1 MPMTAK
7 FDVSTLNWVKGEI
20 DASLDQARLAL
31 EAFVATLED
40 ETQMGFCV
48 MHLHQ
53 VHGTLQMVEL
63 YGAARAANEMEQLAV
78 ALQEKRIAEA
88 ERACEVLMRA
98 VLQLPDYLEGLQA
111 GQADNALVLLPLINE
126 MRRLRGEPALPEG
139 EFFQPDLSV
148 MPPPAP
154 AANVDIRALAQKAR
168 PYYQSCLLHLLRGE
182 ETAQS
187 LKTLRVLSDK
197 LLAAATAPVLQQW
210 FWVFGGFV
218 DAMAEDGQVVRTAA
232 KRLLSNGEQVI
243 RQIGEGGEGAVKP
256 ETLPPLL
263 TSLLFQVAQAR
274 ADGGR
279 VGELKAA
286 FGLGRLLA
294 GDSGPAGIGGFNAE
308 LKKTLAGDVL
318 EELASVQDALDIF
331 VRSEQRMAA
340 SLLPLAETMA
350 RLASSLLM
358 MGQPSLQQALEQQAA
373 VIRDLQAAE
382 TVPDDNVL
390 MGIASAVLAVE
401 SALRDWGTVRP
412 LEQADDLAGQVAAA
426 QLSPEAEAEHQRV
439 IRQVMKEARSNLL
452 RVKDAVDAFVAAPGE
467 AAPLAPLPGL
477 LHEIIGSLSL
487 LSYKR
492 AAQVLRACSLY
503 ISNDLAKAATLPGAD
518 MLDALADALTSIE
531 YYMDAFV
538 ESRVHPAMVLEVAE
552 RAVAKLGYPVDALPE
567 TPAAARAAA
576 ETGEELEIATP
587 AEAAGEELEIAAPA
601 EEIGEEL
608 EIGAPAEATGE
619 ELEISAQ
626 AEATG
631 EELEISAPAIEP
643 EAAVAPPLEVE
654 EIEVVAP
661 AAAPVTAATAGLDPE
676 IVEIFIE
683 EATEEIA
690 KIHEFL
696 PRWQSN
702 RGDVETLRDLRR
714 SFHTLKGSG
723 RLVGAMR
730 IGEFAWAF
738 ENMLNRV
745 IDGTVEPDNAMF
757 DLLDQAREALSE
769 LVGEFREGAAV
780 TADVEW
786 LQAAATAMSAPG
798 GLASM
803 LPPAPPPPPVAVPPP
818 VEAVPAVA
826 VPELDPVLLEIYG
839 NETETH
845 LLTIEQFVADCR
857 AQHGC
862 RVSEALTRALHTL
875 QGSSR
880 MAGVIAVAD
889 VSSPLEKYAKAL
901 HTAHAPVSEE
911 GLVALEGCVGLTRE
925 MLAFLQGERAAMPE
939 HQALRSEAE
948 ALHHAALHLAEGL
961 EDIPEAGLAQA
972 PEEVTVVTA
981 PEPAAAEP
989 VAEDITLEA
998 MPEFEAPAEESITL
1012 VPAPEFALPE
1022 EEITLPESAPQE
1034 DAGITL
1040 EAAEE
1045 ETPTLEDILSS
1056 IAVEELAAEPATET
1070 SPLQVA
1076 APAVEPAPVAAEP
1089 PPAVAP
1095 PAAAPAGT
1103 FVLTDYDHD
1112 LLEIFLEEGAEIIDA
1127 SEESLQAWRNHPED
1141 RSLVEALQR
1150 QLHTLKGGARM
1161 AGVTP
1166 IGDLSHTL
1174 ESIFEDIV
1182 EGRLTRSSA
1191 MFDLLQLAHDRLV
1204 TMLEQVRNNAPVT
1217 SADDLIARIH
1227 GLSGAAAPAQAEPAA
1242 AAAPLASFMAQ
1253 AASILE
1259 TYEVQLRAWDMEQN
1273 KQPLLL
1279 EIGRQLRVMKGAA
1292 RDAGIASMADV
1303 AYSAELMV
1311 AAVTDGHV
1319 PVSARMLALVQ
1330 RSHDRLVTMTDQL
1343 RGGHAPVPDAVL
1355 IEAMDE
1361 LVAESRAQEVIPA
1374 PVAEVVPEQMAVEE
1388 AGEGDRRRGQRLQQD
1403 VVRVRA
1409 DLLDNLVNFA
1419 GEVSIYRSRVEQQ
1432 VGSVNYALRDFGEI
1446 LERMHDQLRQFAIE
1460 TEAQM
1465 QSRYEEVDS
1474 TEYEDFDPLEFD
1486 RFTHMQQLS
1495 RSAMESLNDLVEVQ
1509 QGLQGV
1515 TRETETLLLQQSR
1528 VSTEL
1533 QEGLMHTRMMPLV
1546 EHAPRLRRI
1555 VRQTS
1560 SELGKEVE
1568 LSFRGAEVEMDRHMV
1583 ERMLAPIEHLLR
1595 NAIAHGIETPEQ
1607 RRKAGKAGRG
1617 QIILAQVRE
1626 GSEVVLRI
1634 IDDGAGINLERVR
1647 QKAVERGLMKA
1658 DAGLSDK
1665 EVVHFILE
1673 SGFSTAESLT
1683 QVAGRGVGM
1692 DVVNSEIKQLGGL
1705 LEIDT
1710 RQGEGT
1716 TFTVRLPL
1724 TLSVSRALL
1733 VQAGDET
1740 YAVPMTSIQGIERL
1754 DRAQLEELLA
1764 AENPIFTWLGREYEL
1779 LPLAGTLGLPPA
1791 TVVVEGEAGK
1801 RPLLFAHS
1809 GDHYV
1814 AWAADNLLGSR
1825 EIVVKSLGP
1834 QLSKL
1839 RGLSGATI
1847 LGDGSVALI
1856 LDLPLLARL
1865 GLAQRST
1872 AVVEAAPVTAQP
1884 LVMVVDDSITVRK
1897 VTSRLLE
1904 RNDIR
1909 PVTAKDGVDAIAQ
1922 LEEVMPD
1929 VMLLDIEMPRMDGY
1943 ELATHIRNTERLK
1956 HIPIIMITSR
1966 SGEKHRQRAMEIG
1979 VDFYMSKPYQETELL
1994 ENIRQLIAQRRSR

>member
-20 DASLDQARLAL
+20 DASLHQARLAL
-31 EAFVATLED
+31 EAFVAAPDD

-53 VHGTLQMVEL
+53 VRGTLQMVEL
-63 YGAARAANEMEQLAV
+63 YGAARAADEMERLAV
-78 ALQEKRIAEA
+78 ALQERRIQDV
-88 ERACEVLMRA
+88 ERASEVLMRA

-126 MRRLRGEPALPEG
+126 MRRLRGEQPLPEG
-139 EFFQPDLSV
+139 DFFQPDLSI
-148 MPPPAP
+148 MPPPSP
-154 AANVDIRALAQKAR
+154 AAGVDIRALALKAR
-168 PYYQSCLLHLLRGE
+168 PYYQSALLHLLRGE
-182 ETAQS
+182 EVAPS
-187 LKTLRVLSDK
+187 LRTLRALSDK
-197 LLAAATAPVLQQW
+197 LLAAASVPAVRQW

-218 DAMAEDGQVVRTAA
+218 EALAEGGQVIRTAA
-232 KRLLSNGEQVI
+232 KRLLSSGEQLI
-243 RQIGEGGEGAVKP
+243 KQIGEGGENALRTD
-256 ETLPPLL
+256 TLPALL
-263 TSLLFQVAQAR
+263 TSLLFQVAQAHGNGAR
-274 ADGGR
+274 L
-279 VGELKAA
+279 VELRNA
-286 FGLGRLLA
+286 FGLGQLLA
-294 GDSGPAGIGGFNAE
+294 GEKAPAGVGGFNAE

-318 EELASVQDALDIF
+318 EELATIQDGLDMF
-331 VRSEQRMAA
+331 VRSEPRDPAA
-340 SLLPLAETMA
+340 LLPLADTMS
-350 RLASSLLM
+350 RLASTLSL
-358 MGQPSLQQALEQQAA
+358 MGQTSLQQALEQQAA
-373 VIRDLQAAE
+373 VIRALQDAV
-382 TVPDDNVL
+382 TPPGDDVL
-390 MGIASAVLAVE
+390 MGIAGAVLAVD

-412 LEQADDLAGQVAAA
+412 LEQADDLAGQVSAGE
-426 QLSPEAEAEHQRV
+426 LSPEAEAEHQRV

-452 RVKDAVDAFVAAPGE
+452 RVKDAVDAFVAAPGD

-477 LHEIIGSLSL
+477 LYEIIGSLNL
-487 LSYKR
+487 LSYTR
-492 AAQVLRACSLY
+492 AAQVLRATSLY
-503 ISNDLAKAATLPGAD
+503 ISNDLAQAESLPGAD

-552 RAVAKLGYPVDALPE
+552 RAVAKLGYPVDALPVE
-567 TPAAARAAA
+567 AAVQEPAAVADEASVPSVAEVAAA
-576 ETGEELEIATP
+576 EAEEIVV
-587 AEAAGEELEIAAPA
+587 AALPEEAAPA
-601 EEIGEEL
+601 
-608 EIGAPAEATGE
+608 PT
-619 ELEISAQ
+619 
-626 AEATG
+626 
-631 EELEISAPAIEP
+631 P
-643 EAAVAPPLEVE
+643 AVAPPVSA
-654 EIEVVAP
+654 AP
-661 AAAPVTAATAGLDPE
+661 APAVAAAAASAGLDPE

-690 KIHEFL
+690 KIGEFL
-696 PRWQSN
+696 PAWQSN
-702 RGDVETLRDLRR
+702 RGDTDTLRDLRR

-723 RLVGAMR
+723 RLVGAVR

-745 IDGTVEPDNAMF
+745 IDNTVEPSNAMF
-757 DLLDQAREALSE
+757 DLLDQAAEALPE
-769 LVGEFREGAAV
+769 LVAEFRSGEPV
-780 TADVEW
+780 TADIEW
-786 LQAAATAMSAPG
+786 LQEAAAAMSAPG
-798 GLASM
+798 GLETI
-803 LPPAPPPPPVAVPPP
+803 LPPAPPPPPPVLP
-818 VEAVPAVA
+818 VEEPAVVSA
-826 VPELDPVLLEIYG
+826 EAEIVAPPELDPALLEIYG
-839 NETETH
+839 LETETH
-845 LLTIEQFVADCR
+845 LATIEQFVAGCR
-857 AQHGC
+857 SHAGC
-862 RVSEALTRALHTL
+862 RVTEALTRALHTL
-875 QGSSR
+875 AGSSR
-880 MAGVIAVAD
+880 MAGVFAVAD
-889 VSSPLEKYAKAL
+889 VASPLEKYAKAL
-901 HTAHAPVSEE
+901 ITAHAPVSEE
-911 GLVALEGCVGLTRE
+911 GQRALEACVALTRD
-925 MLAFLQGERAAMPE
+925 MLAFLHGSRAAAPQ
-939 HQALRSEAE
+939 HQALQAEAE
-948 ALHHAALHLAEGL
+948 ALYHAGQRLAEGL
-961 EDIPEAGLAQA
+961 EDIPEAGLAQM
-972 PEEVTVVTA
+972 PEE
-981 PEPAAAEP
+981 PP
-989 VAEDITLEA
+989 VAEVPAQEESST
-998 MPEFEAPAEESITL
+998 FEALPGVEAAGEE
-1012 VPAPEFALPE
+1012 
-1022 EEITLPESAPQE
+1022 
-1034 DAGITL
+1034 GITL
-1040 EAAEE
+1040 EALPQADEFVAAALAGEEEGITLEAIPEAEE
-1045 ETPTLEDILSS
+1045 IFAAAPVEEDITLVAPPELEEEAPPLEDLLSA
-1056 IAVEELAAEPATET
+1056 IALE
-1070 SPLQVA
+1070 
-1076 APAVEPAPVAAEP
+1076 EPAPAPEAAIAP
-1089 PPAVAP
+1089 VPAVAP
-1095 PAAAPAGT
+1095 A
-1103 FVLTDYDHD
+1103 FVLPEYDQD
-1112 LLEIFLEEGAEIIDA
+1112 LLDIFLEEGAEIIDA
-1127 SEESLQAWRNHPED
+1127 SEETLQAWRDHPDD

-1182 EGRLTRSSA
+1182 EGRLTRSNE
-1191 MFDLLQLAHDRLV
+1191 MFNLLQLAHDRLV
-1204 TMLEQVRNNAPVT
+1204 TMLDQVRNNAPVT
-1217 SADDLIARIH
+1217 LADDLINRIRALT
-1227 GLSGAAAPAQAEPAA
+1227 GTVAPVAEEPV
-1242 AAAPLASFMAQ
+1242 AAAPLSAFMAQ
-1253 AASILE
+1253 AE
-1259 TYEVQLRAWDMEQN
+1259 TCLDAYSVQLNAWEGTQN
-1273 KQPLLL
+1273 KQPLLQ
-1279 EIGRQLRVMKGAA
+1279 EMARQLRTLKSAA
-1292 RDAGIASMADV
+1292 RDAGIASMGDIAH
-1303 AYSAELMV
+1303 SAELLLSAV
-1311 AAVTDGHV
+1311 ADGHV
-1319 PVSARMLALVQ
+1319 PLSERLYALLQ
-1330 RSHDRLVTMTDQL
+1330 RIHDRLATMGDQL
-1343 RGGHAPVPDAVL
+1343 RVGTAPIPDAVL
-1355 IEAMDE
+1355 IEAMDD
-1361 LVAESRAQEVIPA
+1361 LVAESRLTQVALPQAIEAAAQPQEAAPSEEEAQER
-1374 PVAEVVPEQMAVEE
+1374 
-1388 AGEGDRRRGQRLQQD
+1388 DRRRGQRLQQD

-1432 VGSVNYALRDFGEI
+1432 IGSVNYSLRDFGEI
-1446 LERMHDQLRQFAIE
+1446 LERMHEQLRQFAIE

-1509 QGLQGV
+1509 QGLQGI
-1515 TRETETLLLQQSR
+1515 TRETETLLLQQAR

-1560 SELGKEVE
+1560 AEVGKDVE

-1607 RRKAGKAGRG
+1607 RRRAGKPPRG
-1617 QIILAQVRE
+1617 HITLAQVRE

-1634 IDDGAGINLERVR
+1634 IDDGAGINLEKVR
-1647 QKAVERGLMKA
+1647 QKAIERGLMRA

-1673 SGFSTAESLT
+1673 SGFSTAETLT

-1733 VQAGDET
+1733 VQAGEET

-1754 DRAQLEELLA
+1754 DRAKLEQLLA
-1764 AENPIFTWLGREYEL
+1764 VEHPTYTWLGQEYEL
-1779 LPLAGTLGLPPA
+1779 MPLAESLGMAVAAPA
-1791 TVVVEGEAGK
+1791 ALTEGEATK

-1814 AWAADNLLGSR
+1814 AWVADNLLGSR

-1865 GLAQRST
+1865 GLAQRSS
-1872 AVVEAAPVTAQP
+1872 AVAEAAPVSAQP

-1904 RNDIR
+1904 RNDMR
-1909 PVTAKDGVDAIAQ
+1909 PVSAKDGVDAIAQ
-1922 LEEVMPD
+1922 LEDVMPD

-1994 ENIRQLIAQRRSR
+1994 DNIRKLIAQRRGA

>member
-1 MPMTAK
+1 MGAMPMTAK

-20 DASLDQARLAL
+20 DASLNQARLAL
-31 EAFVATLED
+31 EAFVATPDD

-53 VHGTLQMVEL
+53 VRGTLQMVEL
-63 YGAARAANEMEQLAV
+63 YGAARAADEMELLAV
-78 ALQEKRIAEA
+78 ALQEKRITEV

-98 VLQLPDYLEGLQA
+98 VLQLPDYLEGLQG

-126 MRRLRGEPALPEG
+126 MRRLRGEPPLPESD
-139 EFFQPDLSV
+139 FFQPDLTV
-148 MPPPAP
+148 MPPSS
-154 AANVDIRALAQKAR
+154 AASGVDLRALAQKAR
-168 PYYQSCLLHLLRGE
+168 PYYQSSLLHLLRGE
-182 ETAQS
+182 EIPHS
-187 LKTLRVLSDK
+187 LKTLRALSDK
-197 LLAAATAPVLQQW
+197 LLAAATEPAVRQW

-218 DAMAEDGQVVRTAA
+218 ESLAEGGQVIRTAA

-243 RQIGEGGEGAVKP
+243 RQIGEGGENTVKAESLAP
-256 ETLPPLL
+256 AL
-263 TSLLFQVAQAR
+263 TSLLFQVAQAHGSGAR
-274 ADGGR
+274 L
-279 VGELKAA
+279 VELKTA
-286 FGLGRLLA
+286 FGLGQLMA
-294 GDSGPAGIGGFNAE
+294 GGSTPASIGGFNAE

-318 EELASVQDALDIF
+318 EELATIQDALDIF
-331 VRSEQRMAA
+331 VRSEQREAA
-340 SLLPLAETMA
+340 NLLPLVDTLA
-350 RLASSLLM
+350 RLASTLAM
-358 MGQPSLQQALEQQAA
+358 MGQTSLQQSLERQAA
-373 VIRDLQAAE
+373 IIRELQGAE
-382 TVPDDNVL
+382 TAPGDDVL
-390 MGIASAVLAVE
+390 MGIASAVLAVD

-412 LEQADDLAGQVAAA
+412 LEQADDLAGQVGAGE
-426 QLSPEAEAEHQRV
+426 LSPEAEAEHQRV

-452 RVKDAVDAFVAAPGE
+452 RVKDAVDAFVATPSESAL
-467 AAPLAPLPGL
+467 LAPLPGL
-477 LHEIIGSLSL
+477 LYEIVGSLSL
-487 LSYKR
+487 LSYTR
-492 AAQVLRACSLY
+492 AAQVLRATSLY
-503 ISNDLAKAATLPGAD
+503 ISNDLAKAESLPSAD

-552 RAVAKLGYPVDALPE
+552 RAVAKLGYPVDTLASVE
-567 TPAAARAAA
+567 AAQAPAAEESAA
-576 ETGEELEIATP
+576 EELVEI
-587 AEAAGEELEIAAPA
+587 EAIPAPA
-601 EEIGEEL
+601 EEEITLAAAPEE
-608 EIGAPAEATGE
+608 
-619 ELEISAQ
+619 
-626 AEATG
+626 
-631 EELEISAPAIEP
+631 IEP
-643 EAAVAPPLEVE
+643 VTATAPSAAPAAVAPAVS
-654 EIEVVAP
+654 
-661 AAAPVTAATAGLDPE
+661 AGLDPE

-690 KIHEFL
+690 KIGELL
-696 PRWQSN
+696 PRWQAN
-702 RGDVETLRDLRR
+702 RGDSETLRDLRR

-745 IDGTVEPDNAMF
+745 IDNTVEPGNAMF
-757 DLLDQAREALSE
+757 DLLDQAAEALPE
-769 LVGEFREGAAV
+769 LVAEFREGTPV
-780 TADVEW
+780 RTDVEW
-786 LQAAATAMSAPG
+786 LQEAAGAMSAPG
-798 GLASM
+798 GLEAM
-803 LPPAPPPPPVAVPPP
+803 LPPPAPAPVP
-818 VEAVPAVA
+818 VPAPA
-826 VPELDPVLLEIYG
+826 VVEVVPEVSVEVPALPELDPALLEIYG
-839 NETETH
+839 HETETH
-845 LLTIEQFVADCR
+845 LATIEHFIADCR
-857 AQHGC
+857 NHAGC
-862 RVSEALTRALHTL
+862 RVTEALTRALHTL
-875 QGSSR
+875 AGSSR
-880 MAGVIAVAD
+880 MAGIFAVAD
-889 VSSPLEKYAKAL
+889 IASPLEKYAKAL
-901 HTAHAPVSEE
+901 VTAHAPVSEE
-911 GLVALEGCVGLTRE
+911 GQAALESCVALTRD
-925 MLAFLQGERAAMPE
+925 MLAFLQGERAMPPE
-939 HQALRSEAE
+939 HQALQAQAE
-948 ALHHAALHLAEGL
+948 ALHHAGLRLAEGL

-972 PEEVTVVTA
+972 PEEPSTEVVAA
-981 PEPAAAEP
+981 PVEEAITFEVPVFEP
-989 VAEDITLEA
+989 VE
-998 MPEFEAPAEESITL
+998 EESITL
-1012 VPAPEFALPE
+1012 EAEPEFALPE
-1022 EEITLPESAPQE
+1022 EE
-1034 DAGITL
+1034 GITL
-1040 EAAEE
+1040 EALPEPAEE
-1045 ETPTLEDILSS
+1045 EEAPPLEEILSA
-1056 IAVEELAAEPATET
+1056 IAVEELPPEPAFEMP
-1070 SPLQVA
+1070 SFEPAAPMHA
-1076 APAVEPAPVAAEP
+1076 APA
-1089 PPAVAP
+1089 
-1095 PAAAPAGT
+1095 T
-1103 FVLTDYDHD
+1103 VLPEYDQD
-1112 LLEIFLEEGAEIIDA
+1112 LLDIFLEEGAEIIDA
-1127 SEESLQAWRNHPED
+1127 SEESLQAWRDHPDD

-1182 EGRLTRSSA
+1182 EGRLTRSSE

-1204 TMLEQVRNNAPVT
+1204 TMLEQVRNNTAVT
-1217 SADDLIARIH
+1217 SADDLISRI
-1227 GLSGAAAPAQAEPAA
+1227 LALTGAKAPVAEAPVV
-1242 AAAPLASFMAQ
+1242 AAAPLHAFLEQ
-1253 AASILE
+1253 AESSLE
-1259 TYEVQLRAWDMEQN
+1259 VYGQQLQAWDGAPN
-1273 KQPLLL
+1273 KQPLLQEMEL
-1279 EIGRQLRVMKGAA
+1279 QLRRLKGAA
-1292 RDAGIASMADV
+1292 RDAGIASMGDV
-1303 AYSAELMV
+1303 AHSAELMLDAV
-1311 AAVTDGHV
+1311 ADGHV
-1319 PVSARMLALVQ
+1319 PLSERMLALLQ
-1330 RSHDRLVTMTDQL
+1330 RTHDRLATMTDQL
-1343 RGGHAPVPDAVL
+1343 RAGTAPIPDAVL
-1355 IEAMDE
+1355 IEALDD
-1361 LVAESRAQEVIPA
+1361 LVAESRLTQIALPQVLETA
-1374 PVAEVVPEQMAVEE
+1374 RQPVAEIDQAEE
-1388 AGEGDRRRGQRLQQD
+1388 ESEASRERDRRRGQRLQQD
-1403 VVRVRA
+1403 LVRVRA

-1432 VGSVNYALRDFGEI
+1432 VGGVNYSLRDFGEI
-1446 LERMHDQLRQFAIE
+1446 LERMREQLRQFTIE

-1474 TEYEDFDPLEFD
+1474 SEYEDFDPLEFD

-1509 QGLQGV
+1509 QGLQGI
-1515 TRETETLLLQQSR
+1515 TRETETLLLQQAR

-1560 SELGKEVE
+1560 AELGKEVE
-1568 LSFRGAEVEMDRHMV
+1568 LNFRGAEVEMDRHMV

-1595 NAIAHGIETPEQ
+1595 NAIAHGIEMPEQ
-1607 RRKAGKAGRG
+1607 RRRAGKPPRG
-1617 QIILAQVRE
+1617 QITLAQVRE

-1634 IDDGAGINLERVR
+1634 IDDGAGINLDKVR
-1647 QKAVERGLMKA
+1647 QKAIERGLMKA

-1673 SGFSTAESLT
+1673 SGFSTAETLT

-1710 RQGEGT
+1710 RPGAGT

-1724 TLSVSRALL
+1724 TLSVSRSLL

-1740 YAVPMTSIQGIERL
+1740 YAVPMTSIKGIERL
-1754 DRAQLEELLA
+1754 DRAKLDELLA
-1764 AENPIFTWLGREYEL
+1764 VEHPTYTWLGQEYEL
-1779 LPLAGTLGLPPA
+1779 LPLAETLGLPPA
-1791 TVVVEGEAGK
+1791 AAVAAEGEVAK

-1872 AVVEAAPVTAQP
+1872 AVAEAAPVSAQP

-1904 RNDIR
+1904 RNDMR

-1922 LEEVMPD
+1922 LEDVMPD

-1943 ELATHIRNTERLK
+1943 ELATHIRNTERLR

-1994 ENIRQLIAQRRSR
+1994 ENIHKLIAQRRGA

>member
-31 EAFVATLED
+31 EAFVATLDD

-63 YGAARAANEMEQLAV
+63 YGAARAAEEMEQLAV
-78 ALQEKRIAEA
+78 ALQEKRIGDI

-98 VLQLPDYLEGLQA
+98 ILQLPDYLEGLQT
-111 GQADNALVLLPLINE
+111 GLSDNALVLLPLINE
-126 MRRLRGEPALPEG
+126 MRRLRGEQALPESD
-139 EFFQPDLSV
+139 FFQPDLSV
-148 MPPPAP
+148 MPPAAPAP
-154 AANVDIRALAQKAR
+154 TVDIRALAQKAR
-168 PYYQSCLLHLLRGE
+168 PYYQSSLLHLLRGE
-182 ETAQS
+182 ETSQS

-197 LLAAATAPVLQQW
+197 LLAAATEPVLRQW
-210 FWVFGGFV
+210 FWVFGGFI
-218 DAMAEDGQVVRTAA
+218 DSMAGDGQVVRTAA
-232 KRLLSNGEQVI
+232 KRLLSNGEQLI
-243 RQIGEGGEGAVKP
+243 RLIGEGGEAAVKP
-256 ETLPPLL
+256 EVLPPLL
-263 TSLLFQVAQAR
+263 TSLLFQVAQAPGS
-274 ADGGR
+274 AGR

-286 FGLGRLLA
+286 FGLNRLMA
-294 GDSGPAGIGGFNAE
+294 GEAAPAGVGGFNAE
-308 LKKTLAGDVL
+308 LKKTLASDVL
-318 EELASVQDALDIF
+318 EELATVQDALDIF
-331 VRSEQRMAA
+331 VRSEQRAA
-340 SLLPLAETMA
+340 VSLLPLADTMS
-350 RLASSLLM
+350 RIASTLVM
-358 MGQPSLQQALEQQAA
+358 MGQPALQQALERQVA
-373 VIRDLQAAE
+373 VIRNLQEGE
-382 TVPDDNVL
+382 TVADDNIL

-412 LEQADDLAGQVAAA
+412 LEQADDLAGQVGAGE
-426 QLSPEAEAEHQRV
+426 LSPEAEAEHQRV

-452 RVKDAVDAFVAAPGE
+452 RVKEAVDAYVAAPAD
-467 AAPLAPLPGL
+467 AAPLAPLAGL
-477 LHEIIGSLSL
+477 LHEIIGSLTL
-487 LSYKR
+487 LSYTR

-503 ISNDLAKAATLPGAD
+503 IGNDLAKADTLPGSE

-531 YYMDAFV
+531 YYLDAFV

-552 RAVAKLGYPVDALPE
+552 RACAKLGYPVDALPE
-567 TPAAARAAA
+567 VVSAATEEEEAEEAEGAA
-576 ETGEELEIATP
+576 EEVEM
-587 AEAAGEELEIAAPA
+587 AAPA
-601 EEIGEEL
+601 AEAEEIAVVAPEEMVAA
-608 EIGAPAEATGE
+608 APE
-619 ELEISAQ
+619 
-626 AEATG
+626 
-631 EELEISAPAIEP
+631 
-643 EAAVAPPLEVE
+643 EAAVAAP
-654 EIEVVAP
+654 AP
-661 AAAPVTAATAGLDPE
+661 AAPAAPAPAASAGLDPE

-690 KIHEFL
+690 KINELL

-723 RLVGAMR
+723 RLVGALR

-745 IDGTVEPDNAMF
+745 IDNTVEPSNAMF
-757 DLLDQAREALSE
+757 DLLDQAADALPE
-769 LVGEFREGAAV
+769 LVAEFREGAAV
-780 TADVEW
+780 SADIEW
-786 LQAAATAMSAPG
+786 MQEAANAMSTPG
-798 GLASM
+798 GLEAM
-803 LPPAPPPPPVAVPPP
+803 LPPAPPPPAAAP
-818 VEAVPAVA
+818 VESAAPAEPA
-826 VPELDPVLLEIYG
+826 APELDPVLLEIYG
-839 NETETH
+839 NETEAH
-845 LLTIEQFVADCR
+845 LATIEQFIAECR
-857 AQHGC
+857 AEHGC
-862 RVSEALTRALHTL
+862 RVTEALTRALHTL

-889 VSSPLEKYAKAL
+889 VALPLEKYAKAL
-901 HTAHAPVSEE
+901 HTAHAAVAPQ
-911 GLVALEGCVGLTRE
+911 GLIALEGCVALTRD
-925 MLAFLQGERAAMPE
+925 MLAFLQGTRAAMPE
-939 HQALRSEAE
+939 HQALRDEAE
-948 ALHHAALHLAEGL
+948 ALHHAAQRLAEGL
-961 EDIPEAGLAQA
+961 EEIPEAGLAQA
-972 PEEVTVVTA
+972 PEEMT
-981 PEPAAAEP
+981 AAAAPP
-989 VAEDITLEA
+989 VEEEITFEA
-998 MPEFEAPAEESITL
+998 VPEFEA
-1012 VPAPEFALPE
+1012 PE
-1022 EEITLPESAPQE
+1022 EEITLEAAAPEVPAEEEISFEVETRPEPVATEAEEITLVAPE
-1034 DAGITL
+1034 EEGITL
-1040 EAAEE
+1040 EALEPVEE
-1045 ETPTLEDILSS
+1045 EAPPLEDILSS
-1056 IAVEELAAEPATET
+1056 IAVEEVPAAPPPVPPVA
-1070 SPLQVA
+1070 A
-1076 APAVEPAPVAAEP
+1076 APAVVPE
-1089 PPAVAP
+1089 
-1095 PAAAPAGT
+1095 
-1103 FVLTDYDHD
+1103 YDQE
-1112 LLEIFLEEGAEIIDA
+1112 LLDIFLEEGAEIIDA
-1127 SEESLQAWRNHPED
+1127 SEESLQAWREHPDD
-1141 RSLVEALQR
+1141 RSLVEELQR

-1182 EGRLTRSSA
+1182 EGRLTRSST

-1204 TMLEQVRNNAPVT
+1204 TMLEQVRNNAPVV

-1227 GLSGAAAPAQAEPAA
+1227 SLSGAAPQAPAVEEEA
-1242 AAAPLASFMAQ
+1242 AAAPLSGFLEQ
-1253 AASILE
+1253 AGGILNA
-1259 TYEVQLRAWDMEQN
+1259 YEVQLRAWDVEQD

-1279 EIGRQLRVMKGAA
+1279 EIGRQLRLMKTAA
-1292 RDAGIASMADV
+1292 RDVGIASMADV

-1311 AAVTDGHV
+1311 AATADGHV
-1319 PVSARMLALVQ
+1319 PLSPRMLALMQ
-1330 RSHDRLVTMTDQL
+1330 RCHDRLATMLDQL
-1343 RGGHAPVPDAVL
+1343 RGGQAPIPDTVL
-1355 IEAMDE
+1355 VEAMDE
-1361 LVAESRAQEVIPA
+1361 LVAESRVKEVILTP
-1374 PVAEVVPEQMAVEE
+1374 PVPQPVPMPEAV
-1388 AGEGDRRRGQRLQQD
+1388 ADEGADQVADRRRGQRLQQD

-1409 DLLDNLVNFA
+1409 DLLDNLVNYA

-1432 VGSVNYALRDFGEI
+1432 VGSLNYSLRDFGEI

-1474 TEYEDFDPLEFD
+1474 TGYEDFDPLEFD

-1509 QGLQGV
+1509 QGLQGL

-1560 SELGKEVE
+1560 AELGKEVE

-1607 RRKAGKAGRG
+1607 RRKAGKAARG

-1626 GSEVVLRI
+1626 GSEVVMRI

-1647 QKAVERGLMKA
+1647 QKAIERGLMKP

-1673 SGFSTAESLT
+1673 SGFSTAETLT

-1716 TFTVRLPL
+1716 TFTIRLPL

-1754 DRAQLEELLA
+1754 DRAQFDQLLA
-1764 AENPIFTWLGREYEL
+1764 AENPTYTWLGREYEL
-1779 LPLAGTLGLPPA
+1779 LPLTATLGLPPA
-1791 TVVVEGEAGK
+1791 TTAPAEGEVSK

-1872 AVVEAAPVTAQP
+1872 AVVEAAPVSAQP

-1922 LEEVMPD
+1922 LEEVIPD

-1994 ENIRQLIAQRRSR
+1994 ENIHKLIAQRRGK

>member
-1 MPMTAK
+1 MTAK

-31 EAFVATLED
+31 EAFVATPDD

-63 YGAARAANEMEQLAV
+63 YGAARAADEMERLAV
-78 ALQEKRIAEA
+78 ALQEKRIADI

-98 VLQLPDYLEGLQA
+98 ILQLPDYLEGLQT
-111 GQADNALVLLPLINE
+111 GLSDNALVLLPLINE
-126 MRRLRGEPALPEG
+126 MRRLRGEQALPESD
-139 EFFQPDLSV
+139 FFQPDLSV
-148 MPPPAP
+148 MPPAAPAP
-154 AANVDIRALAQKAR
+154 TVDIRVLAQKAR
-168 PYYQSCLLHLLRGE
+168 PYYQSSLLHLLRGE
-182 ETAQS
+182 ETPQS

-197 LLAAATAPVLQQW
+197 LLAAATVPALRQW
-210 FWVFGGFV
+210 FWVFGGFI
-218 DAMAEDGQVVRTAA
+218 ESLSGDGQVVRTAA

-243 RQIGEGGEGAVKP
+243 RQIGEGGEAAVKP
-256 ETLPPLL
+256 ESLSSLL
-263 TSLLFQVAQAR
+263 TSLLFQVAQA
-274 ADGGR
+274 AGSAGR
-279 VGELKAA
+279 VGELKTA
-286 FGLGRLLA
+286 FGLNRLMA
-294 GDSGPAGIGGFNAE
+294 GEAAPAGVGGFNAE

-331 VRSEQRMAA
+331 VRSERRAA
-340 SLLPLAETMA
+340 SSLLPLADTLS
-350 RLASSLLM
+350 RIASTLVM
-358 MGQPSLQQALEQQAA
+358 MGQPALQEALERQVA
-373 VIRDLQAAE
+373 VIRDLQDVESVA
-382 TVPDDNVL
+382 DDNLL
-390 MGIASAVLAVE
+390 MGIASAVLAVD

-412 LEQADDLAGQVAAA
+412 LEQADDLAGQVGAGE
-426 QLSPEAEAEHQRV
+426 LSPEAEAEHQRV

-452 RVKDAVDAFVAAPGE
+452 RVKDAVDAYVAAPGD
-467 AAPLAPLPGL
+467 ATPLAPLAGL
-477 LHEIIGSLSL
+477 LHEIIGSLTL
-487 LSYKR
+487 LSYTR
-492 AAQVLRACSLY
+492 AARVLRACSLY
-503 ISNDLAKAATLPGAD
+503 IGNDLAKADTLPGSD

-538 ESRVHPAMVLEVAE
+538 ESRVHPGMVLEVAE
-552 RAVAKLGYPVDALPE
+552 RACAKLGYPVDALPE
-567 TPAAARAAA
+567 LVPAAVEKEALDEAEGAAGEVAITAPAAEVEESAVAAPEEMVTAAAPEEAIVAAAVPVTPAA
-576 ETGEELEIATP
+576 P
-587 AEAAGEELEIAAPA
+587 A
-601 EEIGEEL
+601 
-608 EIGAPAEATGE
+608 
-619 ELEISAQ
+619 Q
-626 AEATG
+626 
-631 EELEISAPAIEP
+631 
-643 EAAVAPPLEVE
+643 
-654 EIEVVAP
+654 AP
-661 AAAPVTAATAGLDPE
+661 AASAGLDPE

-683 EATEEIA
+683 EATEEIT
-690 KIHEFL
+690 KINELL

-702 RGDVETLRDLRR
+702 RGDSETLRDLRR

-723 RLVGAMR
+723 RLVGALR

-745 IDGTVEPDNAMF
+745 IDNTVEPSNAMF
-757 DLLDQAREALSE
+757 DLLDQAAEALPE
-769 LVGEFREGAAV
+769 LVAEFREGTAV
-780 TADVEW
+780 RADVEW
-786 LQAAATAMSAPG
+786 LQEAANAMSTPG
-798 GLASM
+798 GLEAM
-803 LPPAPPPPPVAVPPP
+803 LPPAPPPPAAVTMENAAP
-818 VEAVPAVA
+818 VEPA

-839 NETETH
+839 NETDAH
-845 LLTIEQFVADCR
+845 LAIIEQFIAECR
-857 AQHGC
+857 AEHGC
-862 RVSEALTRALHTL
+862 RVTEALTRALHTL

-889 VSSPLEKYAKAL
+889 VALPLEKYAKAL
-901 HTAHAPVSEE
+901 HTAHVAVSPQ
-911 GLVALEGCVGLTRE
+911 GLNALERCVALTRD
-925 MLAFLQGERAAMPE
+925 MLSFLQGTRAAVPG
-939 HQALRSEAE
+939 HQTLRDEAE
-948 ALHHAALHLAEGL
+948 ALQHAAQRLAEGL
-961 EDIPEAGLAQA
+961 EEIPEAGLAQA
-972 PEEVTVVTA
+972 PEEVTAAATPQVEEEITGEAVPEFEAPEEEITLEGA
-981 PEPAAAEP
+981 APEVPAEEDASFEVEAMPEPAATEEEEITL
-989 VAEDITLEA
+989 VAPEEEDITLEA
-998 MPEFEAPAEESITL
+998 LEPVEEEAP
-1012 VPAPEFALPE
+1012 P
-1022 EEITLPESAPQE
+1022 
-1034 DAGITL
+1034 
-1040 EAAEE
+1040 
-1045 ETPTLEDILSS
+1045 LEDILSS
-1056 IAVEELAAEPATET
+1056 IAVEEAPAAPP
-1070 SPLQVA
+1070 SPPVVA
-1076 APAVEPAPVAAEP
+1076 APAMVPE
-1089 PPAVAP
+1089 
-1095 PAAAPAGT
+1095 
-1103 FVLTDYDHD
+1103 YDQE
-1112 LLEIFLEEGAEIIDA
+1112 LLDIFLEEGAEIIDA
-1127 SEESLQAWRNHPED
+1127 SEESLQAWREHPDD

-1204 TMLEQVRNNAPVT
+1204 TMLEQVRNNAPVV
-1217 SADDLIARIH
+1217 SADDLIARIRN
-1227 GLSGAAAPAQAEPAA
+1227 LSGAAPQVPAVEEEA
-1242 AAAPLASFMAQ
+1242 AAAPLSGFLEQ
-1253 AASILE
+1253 AAAILE
-1259 TYEVQLRAWDMEQN
+1259 AYEVQLRAWDVEQD

-1279 EIGRQLRVMKGAA
+1279 EIGRQLRDMKAAA

-1311 AAVTDGHV
+1311 AATADGHV
-1319 PVSARMLALVQ
+1319 PLSPRMLALMQ
-1330 RSHDRLVTMTDQL
+1330 RCHDRLATMLDQL
-1343 RGGHAPVPDAVL
+1343 RGGHAPIPDAVL
-1355 IEAMDE
+1355 VEAMDE
-1361 LVAESRAQEVIPA
+1361 LVAESRAKEVIPA
-1374 PVAEVVPEQMAVEE
+1374 PAPQPVARPEAAAEE
-1388 AGEGDRRRGQRLQQD
+1388 GAEQLADRRRGQRLQQD

-1409 DLLDNLVNFA
+1409 DLLDNLVNYA

-1432 VGSVNYALRDFGEI
+1432 VGSINYSLRDFGEI

-1465 QSRYEEVDS
+1465 QSRYEDVDS

-1509 QGLQGV
+1509 QGLQSL

-1560 SELGKEVE
+1560 AELGKEVE

-1607 RRKAGKAGRG
+1607 RRKAGKPSRG

-1626 GSEVVLRI
+1626 GSEIVMRI

-1647 QKAVERGLMKA
+1647 QKAIERGLMKP

-1673 SGFSTAESLT
+1673 SGFSTAETLT

-1716 TFTVRLPL
+1716 TFTIRLPL

-1733 VQAGDET
+1733 VQAGEET

-1754 DRAQLEELLA
+1754 DRAQLEQLLA
-1764 AENPIFTWLGREYEL
+1764 AENPTYTWLGREYEL
-1779 LPLAGTLGLPPA
+1779 LPLSATLGLPPA
-1791 TVVVEGEAGK
+1791 TTAPAEGEVSK

-1814 AWAADNLLGSR
+1814 AWAADNLIGSR

-1872 AVVEAAPVTAQP
+1872 AVVEAAPVSAQP

-1943 ELATHIRNTERLK
+1943 ELATHIRNTDRLK
-1956 HIPIIMITSR
+1956 HLPIIMITSR

-1979 VDFYMSKPYQETELL
+1979 VDFYMSKPYQEAELL
-1994 ENIRQLIAQRRSR
+1994 ENIHKLIAQRRGK

>member
-31 EAFVATLED
+31 EAFVATLDD

-63 YGAARAANEMEQLAV
+63 YGAARAAEEMEQLAV
-78 ALQEKRIAEA
+78 ALQEKRIEDI

-98 VLQLPDYLEGLQA
+98 ILQLPDYLEGLQT
-111 GQADNALVLLPLINE
+111 GLSDNALVLLPLINE
-126 MRRLRGEPALPEG
+126 MRRLRGEQALPESD
-139 EFFQPDLSV
+139 FFQPDLSV
-148 MPPPAP
+148 MPPAAPAP
-154 AANVDIRALAQKAR
+154 TVDVRALAQKAR
-168 PYYQSCLLHLLRGE
+168 PYYQSSLLHLLRGE
-182 ETAQS
+182 ETSQS
-187 LKTLRVLSDK
+187 LKTLRVLCDK
-197 LLAAATAPVLQQW
+197 LLAAATVPALRQW
-210 FWVFGGFV
+210 FWVFGGFI
-218 DAMAEDGQVVRTAA
+218 DSMAGDGQVVRTAA

-243 RQIGEGGEGAVKP
+243 RLIGEGGEAAVKP
-256 ETLPPLL
+256 ESLSSLL
-263 TSLLFQVAQAR
+263 TSLLFQVAQVSGA
-274 ADGGR
+274 AGR
-279 VGELKAA
+279 IGELKAA
-286 FGLGRLLA
+286 FGLNRLMA
-294 GDSGPAGIGGFNAE
+294 GDAAPAGVGGFNAE

-318 EELASVQDALDIF
+318 EELASVQDGLDIF
-331 VRSEQRMAA
+331 VRSEQRAAA
-340 SLLPLAETMA
+340 SLLPLADTMS
-350 RLASSLLM
+350 RIASTLVM
-358 MGQPSLQQALEQQAA
+358 MGQPSLQQALEQQVA
-373 VIRDLQAAE
+373 VIRDLQDAE
-382 TVPDDNVL
+382 TVADDNIL
-390 MGIASAVLAVE
+390 MGIASAVLAVD

-412 LEQADDLAGQVAAA
+412 LEQADDLAGQVGAGE
-426 QLSPEAEAEHQRV
+426 LSPEAEAEHQRV

-452 RVKDAVDAFVAAPGE
+452 RVKDAVDAYVAAPSDT
-467 AAPLAPLPGL
+467 APLTPLAGL

-487 LSYKR
+487 LSYTR
-492 AAQVLRACSLY
+492 AARVLRACSLY
-503 ISNDLAKAATLPGAD
+503 IGNDLARADTLPGSD

-552 RAVAKLGYPVDALPE
+552 RACAKLGYPVDALPE
-567 TPAAARAAA
+567 VVSA
-576 ETGEELEIATP
+576 
-587 AEAAGEELEIAAPA
+587 AAGEEEAEEAEGAAEEVEIAAPA
-601 EEIGEEL
+601 AEAEEIAVAAPEEMVAATP
-608 EIGAPAEATGE
+608 EEAVVAAPAP
-619 ELEISAQ
+619 
-626 AEATG
+626 
-631 EELEISAPAIEP
+631 AP
-643 EAAVAPPLEVE
+643 
-654 EIEVVAP
+654 VAP
-661 AAAPVTAATAGLDPE
+661 AAPALAPAASAGLDPE

-690 KIHEFL
+690 KINEFL

-702 RGDVETLRDLRR
+702 RGDTETLRDLRR

-723 RLVGAMR
+723 RLVGALR

-745 IDGTVEPDNAMF
+745 IDTTVEPGNAMF
-757 DLLDQAREALSE
+757 DLLDQAAEALPE
-769 LVGEFREGAAV
+769 LVAEFREGAAV
-780 TADVEW
+780 RADVEW
-786 LQAAATAMSAPG
+786 LQEAANAMSTPG
-798 GLASM
+798 GLEAM
-803 LPPAPPPPPVAVPPP
+803 LPPAPPPPAAAP
-818 VEAVPAVA
+818 VESAAPAEPA

-839 NETETH
+839 NETDAH
-845 LLTIEQFVADCR
+845 LATIEQFIAECR
-857 AQHGC
+857 AEHGC
-862 RVSEALTRALHTL
+862 RVTEALTRALHTL

-889 VSSPLEKYAKAL
+889 VALPLEKYAKAL
-901 HTAHAPVSEE
+901 HTAHAAVAPQ
-911 GLVALEGCVGLTRE
+911 GLTALEGCVALTRD
-925 MLAFLQGERAAMPE
+925 MLSFLQGTGAAMPE
-939 HQALRSEAE
+939 HQALRDEAE
-948 ALHHAALHLAEGL
+948 ALHHAAQRLAEGL
-961 EDIPEAGLAQA
+961 EEIPEAGLAQA
-972 PEEVTVVTA
+972 PEEVT
-981 PEPAAAEP
+981 AAAAPQVE
-989 VAEDITLEA
+989 EEITFEA
-998 MPEFEAPAEESITL
+998 VPEFEA
-1012 VPAPEFALPE
+1012 PE
-1022 EEITLPESAPQE
+1022 EEITLEAAAPEVPAEEEISFEVEAMPEPAATEEEEITLVAPE
-1034 DAGITL
+1034 EEGITL
-1040 EAAEE
+1040 EALEPVEE
-1045 ETPTLEDILSS
+1045 EAPPLEDILSS
-1056 IAVEELAAEPATET
+1056 IAVEEAPATPVFEMP
-1070 SPLQVA
+1070 SFEVEEVPAAPPPAPPVAA
-1076 APAVEPAPVAAEP
+1076 APAVVPE
-1089 PPAVAP
+1089 
-1095 PAAAPAGT
+1095 
-1103 FVLTDYDHD
+1103 YDQE
-1112 LLEIFLEEGAEIIDA
+1112 LLDIFLEEGAEIIDA
-1127 SEESLQAWRNHPED
+1127 SEESLQAWREHPDD

-1204 TMLEQVRNNAPVT
+1204 TMLEQVRNNAPVV

-1227 GLSGAAAPAQAEPAA
+1227 SLSGAAPSAPVVESEAVT
-1242 AAAPLASFMAQ
+1242 AAPLSGFLEQ
-1253 AASILE
+1253 AGSILDA
-1259 TYEVQLRAWDMEQN
+1259 YEVQLRAWDVEQD
-1273 KQPLLL
+1273 KPPLLL
-1279 EIGRQLRVMKGAA
+1279 EIGRQLRLMKTAA

-1311 AAVTDGHV
+1311 AATADGHV
-1319 PVSARMLALVQ
+1319 PLSPRMLALMQ
-1330 RSHDRLVTMTDQL
+1330 RCHDRLATMLDQL
-1343 RGGHAPVPDAVL
+1343 RGGHAPIPDAVL
-1355 IEAMDE
+1355 VEAMDE
-1361 LVAESRAQEVIPA
+1361 LVAESRVKEVIPA
-1374 PVAEVVPEQMAVEE
+1374 PVPQPVPMPEAV
-1388 AGEGDRRRGQRLQQD
+1388 ADEGADQVADRRRGQRLQQD

-1409 DLLDNLVNFA
+1409 DLLDNLVNYA

-1432 VGSVNYALRDFGEI
+1432 VGSVNYSLRDFGEI

-1509 QGLQGV
+1509 QGLQGL

-1560 SELGKEVE
+1560 AELGKEVE

-1607 RRKAGKAGRG
+1607 RRKAGKAARG

-1626 GSEVVLRI
+1626 GSEVVMRI

-1647 QKAVERGLMKA
+1647 QKAIERGLMKP

-1673 SGFSTAESLT
+1673 SGFSTAETLT

-1754 DRAQLEELLA
+1754 DRAQFDQLLA
-1764 AENPIFTWLGREYEL
+1764 AENPTYTWLGREYEL
-1779 LPLAGTLGLPPA
+1779 LPLTATLGLPPA
-1791 TVVVEGEAGK
+1791 TTAPAEGEVSK

-1814 AWAADNLLGSR
+1814 AWAADNLIGSR

-1872 AVVEAAPVTAQP
+1872 AAVEVAPVSAQP

-1994 ENIRQLIAQRRSR
+1994 ENIHKLIAQRRGK

>member
-1 MPMTAK
+1 MGAMPMTAK

-78 ALQEKRIAEA
+78 ALQEKRITEA

-126 MRRLRGEPALPEG
+126 MRRLRGEQPLPEG
-139 EFFQPDLSV
+139 DFFQPDLSV

-197 LLAAATAPVLQQW
+197 LLAAATAPALQQW

-218 DAMAEDGQVVRTAA
+218 DSMAEDGQVVRTAA

-256 ETLPPLL
+256 ETLPPVI

-274 ADGGR
+274 TDGGR

-331 VRSEQRMAA
+331 VRSEQRVAA

-350 RLASSLLM
+350 RLASTLLM

-426 QLSPEAEAEHQRV
+426 QISPEAEAEHQRV

-452 RVKDAVDAFVAAPGE
+452 RVKDAVDSYVATPGD
-467 AAPLAPLPGL
+467 ATPLAALPGL

-487 LSYKR
+487 LSYTR

-567 TPAAARAAA
+567 TAAAPQAGQEETATESA
-576 ETGEELEIATP
+576 EEI
-587 AEAAGEELEIAAPA
+587 GEELEIAAPA
-601 EEIGEEL
+601 GEMGEEL
-608 EIGAPAEATGE
+608 EYA
-619 ELEISAQ
+619 
-626 AEATG
+626 
-631 EELEISAPAIEP
+631 APAIEP
-643 EAAVAPPLEVE
+643 EAAGTPAPLEVE

-661 AAAPVTAATAGLDPE
+661 AAAPVTAASAGLDPE

-690 KIHEFL
+690 KIYEFL

-769 LVGEFREGAAV
+769 LVAEFREGAVV

-803 LPPAPPPPPVAVPPP
+803 LPPPPPPPPVAVVPP
-818 VEAVPAVA
+818 VEAAPAAA

-845 LLTIEQFVADCR
+845 LATIEEFVAECR

-880 MAGVIAVAD
+880 MAGVITVAD

-901 HTAHAPVSEE
+901 HTAHAAVSDE

-939 HQALRSEAE
+939 HQALRSAAE
-948 ALHHAALHLAEGL
+948 ALYHAAQRLAEGL
-961 EDIPEAGLAQA
+961 EDIPEAGLAQV
-972 PEEVTVVTA
+972 PEEVAVVAA
-981 PEPAAAEP
+981 PAPAAESEEEGIAS
-989 VAEDITLEA
+989 EA
-998 MPEFEAPAEESITL
+998 TPEFEVAEEEEITFEAVPEFNTPEEESITL
-1012 VPAPEFALPE
+1012 AAAPELTLPE
-1022 EEITLPESAPQE
+1022 EEITLQAPAPQE
-1034 DAGITL
+1034 NEGITL
-1040 EAAEE
+1040 EAPVE

-1056 IAVEELAAEPATET
+1056 IAVEELP
-1070 SPLQVA
+1070 A
-1076 APAVEPAPVAAEP
+1076 APAVAAPPPASEPVVELEPFEP
-1089 PPAVAP
+1089 PPAVVPP
-1095 PAAAPAGT
+1095 PAAPEPPAAPAAPPAGT
-1103 FVLTDYDHD
+1103 FVLTDYDQD

-1127 SEESLQAWRNHPED
+1127 SEESLQAWRDHPED

-1204 TMLEQVRNNAPVT
+1204 TMLEQVRNNAPVV

-1227 GLSGAAAPAQAEPAA
+1227 SLSGGAAPAEAEPA
-1242 AAAPLASFMAQ
+1242 AAAPLASFMEQ
-1253 AASILE
+1253 AVGILDA
-1259 TYEVQLRAWDMEQN
+1259 YEVQLRAWDVEQN

-1279 EIGRQLRVMKGAA
+1279 EIGRQLRAMKGAA

-1319 PVSARMLALVQ
+1319 PVSPRMLALVQ
-1330 RSHDRLVTMTDQL
+1330 RSHDRLVTMADQL
-1343 RGGHAPVPDAVL
+1343 RGGHAPIPDAVL

-1374 PVAEVVPEQMAVEE
+1374 PVAEVVPEQAAVEE
-1388 AGEGDRRRGQRLQQD
+1388 AAEGDRRRGQRLQQD

-1607 RRKAGKAGRG
+1607 RRQAGKAPRG

-1647 QKAVERGLMKA
+1647 QKAIERGLMKP

-1754 DRAQLEELLA
+1754 DRTQLDELLA
-1764 AENPIFTWLGREYEL
+1764 AENPTFTWLGREYEL

-1994 ENIRQLIAQRRSR
+1994 ENIHQLIAQRRGR